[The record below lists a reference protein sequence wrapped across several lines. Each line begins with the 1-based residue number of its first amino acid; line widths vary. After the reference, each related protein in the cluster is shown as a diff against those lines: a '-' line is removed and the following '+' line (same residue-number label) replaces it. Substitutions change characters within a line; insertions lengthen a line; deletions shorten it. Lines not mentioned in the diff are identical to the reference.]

1 VYGGEYNG
9 FKGRPVT
16 ADRQLFRQEAIDF
29 QRHNRQWGSAAALQP
44 FSTKV
49 FSWFLVTIVA
59 LIAAFLVRGEYAR
72 KETVVGYLTPMS
84 GTSKVFV
91 PQQGIIREIHV
102 KDGQEV
108 KIEKRIGEEK
118 KIAK

>member
-1 VYGGEYNG
+1 MKPTKTRKI
-9 FKGRPVT
+9 KGLHKMGVALQPAFHHAHDGLGKSSDRSQT

-29 QRHNRQWGSAAALQP
+29 QRHTRQWGSVAALQP

-72 KETVVGYLTPMS
+72 KETVVGYLTPTS
-84 GTSKVFV
+84 GTAKVFV
-91 PQQGIIREIHV
+91 
-102 KDGQEV
+102 
-108 KIEKRIGEEK
+108 
-118 KIAK
+118 

>member
-1 VYGGEYNG
+1 V
-9 FKGRPVT
+9 
-16 ADRQLFRQEAIDF
+16 
-29 QRHNRQWGSAAALQP
+29 AALQP

-84 GTSKVFV
+84 GTSKVFSNSRR
-91 PQQGIIREIHV
+91 PV
-102 KDGQEV
+102 KASVYRGFPLV
-108 KIEKRIGEEK
+108 LS
-118 KIAK
+118 

>member
-1 VYGGEYNG
+1 MSPFSRKKVYGGEYNG

-29 QRHNRQWGSAAALQP
+29 QRHNRQWGSVAALQP

-84 GTSKVFV
+84 GTSKVFSNSRR
-91 PQQGIIREIHV
+91 PV
-102 KDGQEV
+102 KASVYRGFPLV
-108 KIEKRIGEEK
+108 LS
-118 KIAK
+118 